1 MRLKWGR
8 PDLSTYVDRF
18 DIPPAEGDF
27 AVTFLG
33 VSTLLF
39 DDGESAVMTDGYFS
53 RPSLPKV
60 ALGRIA
66 PDDDR
71 IDSALGRTGARHLAA
86 VLPVH
91 THFDHALDS
100 AVVAER
106 TGALLVGGESAAN
119 IGRGA
124 ALAEDRLRVVTPGET
139 LSLNGFDIT
148 LIESNHCPPDRFP
161 GSITA
166 PVVPPVTSKAYRCG
180 EAWSILVRHS
190 SGRIALVQ
198 GSAGYV
204 PGALVGHRADVAY
217 LGVGQL
223 GLQHPRYIRT
233 YWAETVET
241 VGAKSVV
248 LIHWDDFFRPL
259 DVPLRALPYIGDD
272 LDVTMRVFAELAA
285 EQGVELHFPTV
296 WRREDPW
303 ASLR

>member
-1 MRLKWGR
+1 M
-8 PDLSTYVDRF
+8 
-18 DIPPAEGDF
+18 
-27 AVTFLG
+27 TFLG
-33 VSTLLF
+33 VSTLLI
-39 DDGESAVMTDGYFS
+39 DDGESAVLTDGYFS

-60 ALGRIA
+60 VLGKIA
-66 PDDDR
+66 PDHDR
-71 IDSALGRTGARHLAA
+71 IDKVLDRAGARDLAA

-100 AVVAER
+100 AVVADR

-124 ALAEDRLRVVTPGET
+124 GLAEDRLRVVSSGET
-139 LSLNGFDIT
+139 LSLGGFDIT
-148 LIESNHCPPDRFP
+148 WIESDHCPPDRFP

-180 EAWSILVRHS
+180 EAWSMVLSHA
-190 SGRIALVQ
+190 SGRTALVQ

-204 PGALVGHRADVAY
+204 PGALRGHRAEVAY

-223 GLQHPRYIRT
+223 GLQDPHYIRT
-233 YWAETVET
+233 YWAETVEA
-241 VGAKSVV
+241 VGAKRVV

-272 LDVTMRVFAELAA
+272 LDVTMRVFAELSA
-285 EQGVELHFPTV
+285 EQGVELHFPTA